1 MTAIMELNPT
11 QELASIYQCP
21 LFLVL
26 LYLRNAH
33 DSVDRDFLIMTLEG
47 YMAVPR
53 LCGFLETFWFYQQVI
68 PKHNGFHGPTF
79 LTKRGTMQ
87 GGLVSKTIF
96 NVLVE
101 NFIRIWLAMTVD
113 DQRVDQN
120 GMGETSGR
128 CLGVFYANDD
138 MMGSGDADRLHHSM
152 NVLVSLFQRYCLLAN
167 VDKYR
172 SMTCQPGT
180 LRSGMSAEAK
190 ALKYKGV
197 VYEYRMRLRRRIPYP
212 ECGVELTRGR

>member
-1 MTAIMELNPT
+1 MGTAITELNPT
-11 QELASIYQCP
+11 QELASIYQYP
-21 LFLVL
+21 LFLVFM
-26 LYLRNAH
+26 YLKNAH
-33 DSVDRDFLIMTLEG
+33 DSVDQEFLIMTLEG
-47 YMAVPR
+47 YSAVPR
-53 LCGFLETFWFYQQVI
+53 LCGFLETFWFHQQVM
-68 PKHNGFHGPTF
+68 PRHNGFHGPTF

-113 DQRVDQN
+113 DQRVDHN

-128 CLGVFYANDD
+128 CLGVFYANEG

-152 NVLVSLFQRYCLLAN
+152 NFLVSLFQWYYLLAK
-167 VDKYR
+167 VDKSH

-180 LRSGMSAEAK
+180 LRSGC
-190 ALKYKGV
+190 LQ
-197 VYEYRMRLRRRIPYP
+197 RPRL
-212 ECGVELTRGR
+212 